1 MKETCELK
9 PYLKIETTIEGGIKF
24 LLETHST
31 QIVAANENTIKFYDF
46 IDKIEKNKETQ
57 AAKKAEETNKIM
69 KETFKALI
77 DEEVGMKLDRL
88 NLQTYFANLVQ
99 KLPTPA
105 VIAAA
110 NVTEECYDDVW
121 YEMDFN
127 ETGYITWH

>member
-1 MKETCELK
+1 MWHLLKETCELK

-46 IDKIEKNKETQ
+46 IDKIEKDKETQ

-69 KETFKALI
+69 KESFKALI

-88 NLQTYFANLVQ
+88 NL
-99 KLPTPA
+99 
-105 VIAAA
+105 
-110 NVTEECYDDVW
+110 
-121 YEMDFN
+121 
-127 ETGYITWH
+127 